1 MYANYPPGEYL
12 WWNWLDGAHYPSL
25 KSSLLIIFAIAMLR
39 DEVHMLAKLMMLK
52 WIIIMLCGWMEGTLT
67 CEILFDILLT

>member
-12 WWNWLDGAHYPSL
+12 WWNWLAGYGAHYPSL

-39 DEVHMLAKLMMLK
+39 DEVHMLAGEAHHAQMDNNHVV
-52 WIIIMLCGWMEGTLT
+52 WVGGWKAAL
-67 CEILFDILLT
+67 